1 MYRWMLKL
9 GLAVGFL
16 ISSAWSACPTPKE
29 FAARLSSQPN
39 PDTYADLGVWFSD
52 HQQYTCAATAY
63 RTGLN
68 LQPES
73 AKLNYLLGV
82 ALVAGGDAAD
92 AIKPLQESVRLAPAL
107 PKPHLVLADALEQLQ
122 RKDEARAEWAAA
134 LKIDPHSV
142 VALDGLSKNLLEQ
155 GDYRSVI
162 RLTGTN
168 PHDQALILDLAMAYE
183 KGEMNDRAEELLRK
197 ALQANP
203 ASEKL
208 TGALVTFLV
217 LQAHFEE
224 GASLAKKSISL
235 HPGDIDPQKL
245 YLHVLV
251 LNDDIELA
259 KPLAAKLIKLAPHDF
274 EVLYLNGVVER
285 EQGEYPAAKA
295 HLEEAVSINPNYYN
309 SRYNLGVVLNELGDP
324 KGAREQFEK
333 ALALGAWEPQIR
345 FEYAKTLRALGE
357 TQLAE
362 EQLKLYQQ
370 EEQAK
375 ANRTLAASKMAQAEK
390 ELANG
395 NATKAIGLF
404 RDAINALP
412 QNAMLH
418 MKLALALD
426 EAGDTTSE
434 TSELQK
440 TLELDSHMPMAHDQM
455 GYLASQNG
463 DYATAEKEFREAVME
478 APDYT
483 QAWVSLAATLGMEQ
497 RYAEAQR
504 AIASALQLDPQNKN
518 ALGLRKDL
526 EAAAAG
532 ANR

>member
-16 ISSAWSACPTPKE
+16 ISFAWAACPTPKE
-29 FAARLSSQPN
+29 FAARLANQPDV
-39 PDTYADLGVWFSD
+39 DTYADLGVWFND
-52 HQQYTCAATAY
+52 HQQYACAATAY

-82 ALVAGGDAAD
+82 ALVAGGDASD
-92 AIKPLQESVRLAPAL
+92 AIKPLQESVRLGPAL

-155 GDYRSVI
+155 GDYVSVI
-162 RLTGTN
+162 KLIGTA
-168 PHDQALILDLAMAYE
+168 PREEPLILDLALAYE
-183 KGEMNDRAEELLRK
+183 KGEMNDRAEALLRHGV
-197 ALQANP
+197 QAHP
-203 ASEKL
+203 ASERL
-208 TGALVTFLV
+208 NGALVTLLV
-217 LQAHFEE
+217 LQAHYEE
-224 GASLAKKSISL
+224 GANLAKKSISL
-235 HPGDIDPQKL
+235 HPGALGPQKL

-251 LNDDIELA
+251 LNDDIALA
-259 KPLAAKLIKLAPHDF
+259 KPLAAKLLKLAPHDF

-285 EQGEYPAAKA
+285 EEGEYPTAKS
-295 HLEEAVSINPNYYN
+295 HLEEAVSINPNHYN
-309 SRYNLGVVLNELGDP
+309 SRYNLGVVLSEVGDQ

-333 ALALGAWEPQIR
+333 ALALGASEPQIR

-357 TQLAE
+357 TTLAE

-375 ANRTLAASKMAQAEK
+375 ANRTLAASKLAQAEK
-390 ELANG
+390 EFAAGNANG
-395 NATKAIGLF
+395 AIALF

-418 MKLALALD
+418 LKLALALD
-426 EAGDTTSE
+426 HVGDTTGE
-434 TSELQK
+434 TDELQK
-440 TLELDSHMPMAHDQM
+440 ALELDPHMATAHDQM

-463 DYATAEKEFREAVME
+463 DYESAEKEFREAVTN

-497 RYAEAQR
+497 RYGEAQK
-504 AIASALQLDPQNKN
+504 AVANALQLDPQNKN

-526 EAAAAG
+526 EAAATR

>member
-1 MYRWMLKL
+1 MYRSMLKL
-9 GLAVGFL
+9 GLVVGLL
-16 ISSAWSACPTPKE
+16 ISCAWAACPTPPE
-29 FAARLSSQPN
+29 FAGRLANQPN
-39 PDTYADLGVWFSD
+39 ADTYADLGVWFND
-52 HQQYTCAATAY
+52 HHQYACAAIAY

-82 ALVAGGDAAD
+82 ALIAGGDAAA
-92 AIKPLQESVRLAPAL
+92 AIKPLQESIRLGPTL

-134 LKIDPHSV
+134 LKIVPHSV
-142 VALDGLSKNLLEQ
+142 VAQDGLCRNLLDA

-162 RLTGTN
+162 RLTGTD

-183 KGEMNDRAEELLRK
+183 KGEMNDRAEALLRK
-197 ALQANP
+197 AVRANP
-203 ASEKL
+203 TSEKL
-208 TGALVTFLV
+208 TWALVTFLV

-295 HLEEAVSINPNYYN
+295 HLEEAISINPNHYN
-309 SRYNLGVVLNELGDP
+309 SRYNLGVVLSELGDQ
-324 KGAREQFEK
+324 KGARGQFEK

-357 TQLAE
+357 TTLAE
-362 EQLKLYQQ
+362 EQLKVYQQ

-390 ELANG
+390 ELASG
-395 NATKAIGLF
+395 KANEAISLF

-426 EAGDTTSE
+426 QSGDTAGE
-434 TSELQK
+434 TDELQK
-440 TLELDSHMPMAHDQM
+440 TLALDPHMPMAHDQM

-463 DYATAEKEFREAVME
+463 DYATAEKEFREAVAD

-497 RYAEAQR
+497 RYPEAQR
-504 AIASALQLDPQNKN
+504 AILSALQLDPQNKN

-526 EAAAAG
+526 EAAAAR